1 MQIFSLHCGHVC
13 IVKQSMSGK
22 VCLLVRPPYCYRE
35 PILSAHEIYLDKKS
49 CIRSKNEIPD
59 KLGVCL
65 RRYTYAQ

>member
-1 MQIFSLHCGHVC
+1 MYRKAINEWE
-13 IVKQSMSGK
+13 SMFTS
-22 VCLLVRPPYCYRE
+22 RPPYRYRE